1 MTMNQETI
9 KEHKKLSD
17 EDIVKIAH
25 TVDQLVIDIGEVYGP
40 SGIQLASIML
50 GRLMV
55 FTQQIGEYDT
65 FHNLMKE
72 IVKMGADREVNR
84 QESP

>member
-1 MTMNQETI
+1 MTTQPNET
-9 KEHKKLSD
+9 KKLSD

-25 TVDQLVIDIGEVYGP
+25 TIDQLIIDIGEAYGP

-55 FTQQIGEYDT
+55 FTQQIGEFGT
-65 FHNLMKE
+65 FHDLMKE
-72 IVKMGADREVNR
+72 VVNMGADREVNR

>member
-1 MTMNQETI
+1 MTTQI
-9 KEHKKLSD
+9 KEPKQLSD

-25 TVDQLVIDIGEVYGP
+25 TIDQLIIDIGEAYGP

-55 FTQQIGEYDT
+55 FTQQIGEYPT
-65 FHNLMKE
+65 FHQLMGE
-72 IVKMGADREVNR
+72 IIKMGGQDQQAP
-84 QESP
+84 QESA